1 VIDPLRNL
9 EGFIKEVAPKK
20 DIPIS
25 IANDDDD
32 DIEVQRIE
40 DDEEEK
46 TIDGEEAK
54 REILMEFGG

>member
-1 VIDPLRNL
+1 MIDPLRNL